1 MSEMEENC
9 NLDDPR
15 PQMNISLPWPVYN
28 SHFKVNKILKDND
41 YDLHKT
47 FEVSCNH
54 CVTRKTLTAD
64 SRSMSNL
71 RKHLKVSRYNYYTRY
86 QKISFFN
93 ICLMLNKII
102 KTYFYEDVFIEN
114 NVIL

>member
-9 NLDDPR
+9 NLDDPC
-15 PQMNISLPWPVYN
+15 PQVNISLPWPVYN
-28 SHFKVNKILKDND
+28 SHFKVNKILNNND

-54 CVTRKTLTAD
+54 CVTRKTITAD

-71 RKHLKVSRYNYYTRY
+71 RKHLKVGIIIINY
-86 QKISFFN
+86 
-93 ICLMLNKII
+93 
-102 KTYFYEDVFIEN
+102 
-114 NVIL
+114 